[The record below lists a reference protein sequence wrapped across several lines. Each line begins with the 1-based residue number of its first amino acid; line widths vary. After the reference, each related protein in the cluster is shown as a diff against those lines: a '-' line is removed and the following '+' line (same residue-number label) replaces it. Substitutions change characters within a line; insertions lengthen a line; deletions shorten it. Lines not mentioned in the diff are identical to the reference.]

1 MLQDPRWSHGCPA
14 ETPGE
19 THSAEGGVSDLVQ
32 NVPHI
37 LGGCASMSTM
47 SLCEVFESYD

>member
-1 MLQDPRWSHGCPA
+1 MLQNPRWSHGCPA

-37 LGGCASMSTM
+37 LGR
-47 SLCEVFESYD
+47 LRKHVYNVIV